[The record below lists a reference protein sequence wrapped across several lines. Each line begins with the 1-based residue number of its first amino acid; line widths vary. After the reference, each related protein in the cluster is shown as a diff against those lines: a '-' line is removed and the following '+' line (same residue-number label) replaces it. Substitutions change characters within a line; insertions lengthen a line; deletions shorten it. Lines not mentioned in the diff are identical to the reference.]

1 MIITKVIRQ
10 HGYTIEQVA
19 EQMGIQRGS
28 LANMIGGNVT
38 VGTLQRIA
46 DVIGCNRMEFFA
58 DEGQEG
64 LSSTPATKC
73 PYCGHELHVTLE

>member
-1 MIITKVIRQ
+1 MIIAKVIRR

-19 EQMGIQRGS
+19 EQMGIRRGT

-64 LSSTPATKC
+64 QKPSGHVC

>member
-19 EQMGIQRGS
+19 EQMGIRRGT

-58 DEGQEG
+58 DEAYMQKP
-64 LSSTPATKC
+64 SAKC